1 MSDSAIDAQGIVIS
15 RGSGTGSPETFTAI
29 PEVKSFN
36 GPGGSAS
43 VIDVTDLASAA
54 KEKRMGL
61 QDEGQLSLTLNYIPD
76 NAVHMGLRTDRA
88 NQTLRNFRI
97 VFTDTGDTQWDFA
110 GFVTGFTVSGGV
122 DNVVEANVTIEIS
135 GAITES

>member
-1 MSDSAIDAQGIVIS
+1 MSSNAIDAQGIVIS
-15 RGSGTGSPETFTAI
+15 RGSGSGSPETFTAI
-29 PEVKSFN
+29 PEIKSFN

-43 VIDVTDLASAA
+43 VIDTTDLQSTS

-76 NAVHMGLRTDRA
+76 NPVHMGLRSDRA
-88 NQTLRNFRI
+88 NQALRNFRI
-97 VFTDTGDTQWDFA
+97 VFTDTGNTQWDFA

-122 DNVVEANVTIEIS
+122 DNVVEAQVTIEIS
-135 GAITES
+135 GSITES

>member
-1 MSDSAIDAQGIVIS
+1 MSDNAIDAQGIVIS
-15 RGSGTGSPETFTAI
+15 RGSGSGSPETFTAI

-43 VIDVTDLASAA
+43 VIDVTDLASTA

-76 NAVHMGLRTDRA
+76 NAVHMGLRSDRA

>member
-29 PEVKSFN
+29 PEVKSFS